1 MGMENSA
8 LGGVVKWVV
17 GKTFS
22 CPAAY
27 LFGNL
32 NCFTHLPMKPFLS
45 LCLVLVTTLAFAG
58 KAAVTDIKAA
68 LDQAKAENKMLFLQ
82 YGREACGN
90 CQALKAMIKSKKV
103 QLSDSK
109 FVYADVNCDDSATK
123 KVFASHFKV
132 SGNTLPFV
140 VIASPDGKQLASH
153 GGYGTEAEFNKLI
166 KEASKAA
173 KE

>member
-1 MGMENSA
+1 
-8 LGGVVKWVV
+8 
-17 GKTFS
+17 
-22 CPAAY
+22 
-27 LFGNL
+27 
-32 NCFTHLPMKPFLS
+32 MKPFLS
-45 LCLVLVTTLAFAG
+45 LCLVFVATVTFAA
-58 KAAVTDIKAA
+58 KPVTDIKAA

-82 YGREACGN
+82 YGREACAN

-173 KE
+173 KG